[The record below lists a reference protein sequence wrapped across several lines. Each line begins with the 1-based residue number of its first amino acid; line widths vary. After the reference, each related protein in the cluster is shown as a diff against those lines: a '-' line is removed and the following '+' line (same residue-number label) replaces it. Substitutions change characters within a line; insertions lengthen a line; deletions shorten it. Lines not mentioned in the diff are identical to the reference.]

1 MKLNLQTQN
10 KEQEILLGYLEQN
23 ASAALANKINNGIS
37 ANKNGTQLIMK
48 KDLTGFMKYATE
60 EARKAAPKG
69 ATSSC
74 IEDKTV
80 FGWLMHYFEEDSIEG
95 RYFNLDGTPYT
106 PPKKE
111 TKKPAAATAPKAN
124 SKPQPKQ
131 EAEFTL
137 FDMLAAATDQEKS
150 IPESKPGPVVTE
162 LETMVSEPTI
172 VESKPEAPVESTF
185 TDPFEGNEDL
195 PPMAFSSELDP
206 TEDEIQATTEE
217 YSQMETPVVDLEEP
231 PEPPLL
237 AHYEK
242 MLEVQ
247 QQYPQATIL
256 MIVDK
261 DMEVYGEPA
270 KVLSQV
276 LMLKLDHRDFGR
288 YGCLPRIRFPYPDFE
303 RYFDEMNNRYELALI
318 YDLNYTPIHYPKEA
332 AKQWL
337 TETAYANEAGVVHET
352 NPAIDTAAFV
362 KLQQLIGDILIV
374 R

>member
-1 MKLNLQTQN
+1 MKLYLQTQS
-10 KEQEILLGYLEQN
+10 KEQEILLAYLEQN
-23 ASAALANKINNGIS
+23 ASAALAEKINNGIPS
-37 ANKNGTQLIMK
+37 NKNGTQLVMK

-69 ATSSC
+69 ATSAC
-74 IEDKTV
+74 VEDKTV
-80 FGWLMHYFEEDSIEG
+80 FSWLIHYFEKDSIEG
-95 RYFNLDGTPYT
+95 RYFHLDGTPYT

-111 TKKPAAATAPKAN
+111 KKKPAATTVPKAN
-124 SKPQPKQ
+124 SAPKPKQ
-131 EAEFTL
+131 EAELTL
-137 FDMLAAATDQEKS
+137 FDMLAAATEQEKA
-150 IPESKPGPVVTE
+150 IAESTSESVAAEPATVDQKPQ
-162 LETMVSEPTI
+162 
-172 VESKPEAPVESTF
+172 APMESTF
-185 TDPFEGNEDL
+185 IDPFEGNEDL

-206 TEDEIQATTEE
+206 TEDEIQAAMEE

-247 QQYPQATIL
+247 QEYPQAAIL

-270 KVLSQV
+270 KILSQV

-288 YGCLPRIRFPYPDFE
+288 YGCLPRIRFPYTDFE
-303 RYFDEMNNRYELALI
+303 QYFDRMNERYELALI
-318 YDLNYTPIHYPKEA
+318 TTLDCCAVHYPKEA
-332 AKQWL
+332 AKVWV
-337 TETAYANEAGVVHET
+337 TETAYADEDGVVYET
-352 NPAIDTAAFV
+352 DPAIDTAALV

>member
-1 MKLNLQTQN
+1 MKLNLQTQS
-10 KEQEILLGYLEQN
+10 KEQEILLAYLEQN
-23 ASAALANKINNGIS
+23 ASAALAEKINNGIP
-37 ANKNGTQLIMK
+37 ANKNGTQLVMK

-60 EARKAAPKG
+60 EARKVAPTG
-69 ATSSC
+69 ATSAC
-74 IEDKTV
+74 VEDTTV

-95 RYFNLDGTPYT
+95 RYFHPDGTSYT

-111 TKKPAAATAPKAN
+111 TKKSAPAKPKDN
-124 SKPQPKQ
+124 PKPQPKQ
-131 EAEFTL
+131 EAELTL
-137 FDMLAAATDQEKS
+137 FDMLAAVTEQEKA
-150 IPESKPGPVVTE
+150 IPENQPEPIVTKPDTIVPEPV
-162 LETMVSEPTI
+162 I
-172 VESKPEAPVESTF
+172 VESKPEVPVEPTF
-185 TDPFEGNEDL
+185 IDPFEGSEDL

-206 TEDEIQATTEE
+206 TEDEIQAAMEE

-247 QQYPQATIL
+247 QEYPQAAIL

-270 KVLSQV
+270 TVLSQV
-276 LMLKLDHRDFGR
+276 LMLKLDQRDFGR
-288 YGCLPRIRFPYPDFE
+288 YGCLPRIRFPYTDFE
-303 RYFDEMNNRYELALI
+303 QYFDRMNERYELALI
-318 YDLNYTPIHYPKEA
+318 TTLDCCAVHYPKEA
-332 AKQWL
+332 AKVWV
-337 TETAYANEAGVVHET
+337 TETAYADEDGVVHET
-352 NPAIDTAAFV
+352 DPAIDTAALL

>member
-1 MKLNLQTQN
+1 MKLNLQTQG
-10 KEQEILLGYLEQN
+10 KEQEILLAYLEQN
-23 ASAALANKINNGIS
+23 ASAALAEKINNGIP
-37 ANKNGTQLIMK
+37 ANKNGTQLVMK

-60 EARKAAPKG
+60 EARKAAPTG
-69 ATSSC
+69 ATSAC
-74 IEDKTV
+74 VEDKTV
-80 FGWLMHYFEEDSIEG
+80 FGWLVHYFEEDSIEG

-111 TKKPAAATAPKAN
+111 TKKSTPAKPKEN

-131 EAEFTL
+131 EAELTL
-137 FDMLAAATDQEKS
+137 FDMLAAATEQEKPVTTES
-150 IPESKPGPVVTE
+150 ETIVPEPV
-162 LETMVSEPTI
+162 I
-172 VESKPEAPVESTF
+172 VESKPEVPVEPTF
-185 TDPFEGNEDL
+185 IDPFEGSEDL

-206 TEDEIQATTEE
+206 TEDEIQATMEE

-247 QQYPQATIL
+247 REYPQAAIL

-270 KVLSQV
+270 TVLSQV

-288 YGCLPRIRFPYPDFE
+288 YGCLPRIRFPYTDFE
-303 RYFDEMNNRYELALI
+303 QYFDRMNERYELALI
-318 YDLNYTPIHYPKEA
+318 TTLDCCAVHYPKEA
-332 AKQWL
+332 AKVWG
-337 TETAYANEAGVVHET
+337 TETAYADEDGVVHET
-352 NPAIDTAAFV
+352 DPAIDTAALL

>member
-1 MKLNLQTQN
+1 MKLNLQTQG
-10 KEQEILLGYLEQN
+10 KEQEILLAYLEQN
-23 ASAALANKINNGIS
+23 ASAALAEKINNGIP
-37 ANKNGTQLIMK
+37 ANKNGTQLVMK

-69 ATSSC
+69 ATSAC
-74 IEDKTV
+74 VEDKTV

-95 RYFNLDGTPYT
+95 RYFHPDGTPYT

-111 TKKPAAATAPKAN
+111 TKKSAPAKPKES

-131 EAEFTL
+131 EAELTL
-137 FDMLAAATDQEKS
+137 FDMLAAATEQEVA
-150 IPESKPGPVVTE
+150 IPESKPAPVMTE
-162 LETMVSEPTI
+162 LETI
-172 VESKPEAPVESTF
+172 
-185 TDPFEGNEDL
+185 DPFEDNEVL

-206 TEDEIQATTEE
+206 TEDEIQATMEE
-217 YSQMETPVVDLEEP
+217 YSQMETPVIDLEDP

-256 MIVDK
+256 MIVDQ

-276 LMLKLDHRDFGR
+276 LMLKLDQRDFGR
-288 YGCLPRIRFPYPDFE
+288 YGCLPRIRFPYTDFE
-303 RYFDEMNNRYELALI
+303 QYFDRMNERYELALI
-318 YDLNYTPIHYPKEA
+318 TTLDCCAVHYPKEA
-332 AKQWL
+332 AKVWV
-337 TETAYANEAGVVHET
+337 TETAYADEAGVVHET
-352 NPAIDTAAFV
+352 DPSIDTAALL

>member
-1 MKLNLQTQN
+1 MKLNLQTQS
-10 KEQEILLGYLEQN
+10 KEQEILLAYLEQN
-23 ASAALANKINNGIS
+23 ASAALAEKINNGIP
-37 ANKNGTQLIMK
+37 ANKNGTQLVMK
-48 KDLTGFMKYATE
+48 KDLTGFIKYATE

-69 ATSSC
+69 ATSAC
-74 IEDKTV
+74 VEDKTV
-80 FGWLMHYFEEDSIEG
+80 FSWLMHYFEEDSIEG
-95 RYFNLDGTPYT
+95 RYFHPDGTPYT

-111 TKKPAAATAPKAN
+111 TKKSAPAKPKES

-131 EAEFTL
+131 ETELTL
-137 FDMLAAATDQEKS
+137 FDMLAAATEQEK
-150 IPESKPGPVVTE
+150 PVVTE
-162 LETMVSEPTI
+162 PETIDPEPVI
-172 VESKPEAPVESTF
+172 VESKPEVPVEPTF
-185 TDPFEGNEDL
+185 IDPFEGSKDL

-206 TEDEIQATTEE
+206 TADEIQATMEE

-247 QQYPQATIL
+247 QEYPQAAIL

-270 KVLSQV
+270 TVLSQV

-288 YGCLPRIRFPYPDFE
+288 YGCLPRIRFPYTDFE
-303 RYFDEMNNRYELALI
+303 QYFDRMNERYELALI
-318 YDLNYTPIHYPKEA
+318 TTLDCCAVHYPKEA
-332 AKQWL
+332 AKVWV
-337 TETAYANEAGVVHET
+337 TETAYADEDGVVHET
-352 NPAIDTAAFV
+352 DPAIDTAV
-362 KLQQLIGDILIV
+362 LLKLQQLIGDILIV

>member
-1 MKLNLQTQN
+1 MKLNLQTQG
-10 KEQEILLGYLEQN
+10 KEQEILLAYLEQN
-23 ASAALANKINNGIS
+23 VSAALAEKINNGIP
-37 ANKNGTQLIMK
+37 ANKNGTQLVMK

-60 EARKAAPKG
+60 EARKAAPTG
-69 ATSSC
+69 ATSAC
-74 IEDKTV
+74 VEDKTV
-80 FGWLMHYFEEDSIEG
+80 FSWLMHYFEEDSIEG
-95 RYFNLDGTPYT
+95 RYIHPDGTPYT

-111 TKKPAAATAPKAN
+111 TKKSAPAKPKDN
-124 SKPQPKQ
+124 PKPQPKQ
-131 EAEFTL
+131 ETELTL
-137 FDMLAAATDQEKS
+137 FDMLAAATEQEK
-150 IPESKPGPVVTE
+150 PVVTE
-162 LETMVSEPTI
+162 PEAFDPEPAI
-172 VESKPEAPVESTF
+172 VEAKPETSVESTF
-185 TDPFEGNEDL
+185 IDSFEGSEDL

-206 TEDEIQATTEE
+206 TEDEIQATMEE
-217 YSQMETPVVDLEEP
+217 YSQIEAPVVDLEEP

-247 QQYPQATIL
+247 QEYPQAAIL

-288 YGCLPRIRFPYPDFE
+288 YGCLPRIRFPYTDFE
-303 RYFDEMNNRYELALI
+303 QYFDRMNERYEMALI
-318 YDLNYTPIHYPKEA
+318 TTLDCCAVHYPKEA
-332 AKQWL
+332 AKVWV
-337 TETAYANEAGVVHET
+337 TETAYADEDGVVHET
-352 NPAIDTAAFV
+352 DPAIDTAALL

>member
-1 MKLNLQTQN
+1 MKLNLQTQC
-10 KEQEILLGYLEQN
+10 KEQEILLAYLEQN
-23 ASAALANKINNGIS
+23 ASAALAEKINNGIP
-37 ANKNGTQLIMK
+37 ANKNGTQLVMK

-60 EARKAAPKG
+60 EARKAAPTG
-69 ATSSC
+69 ATSAC
-74 IEDKTV
+74 VEDKTV
-80 FGWLMHYFEEDSIEG
+80 FGWLMHYFGEDSIEG
-95 RYFNLDGTPYT
+95 RYFHPDGTPYT

-111 TKKPAAATAPKAN
+111 TKKSAPAKPKDN
-124 SKPQPKQ
+124 PKPQPKQ
-131 EAEFTL
+131 ETELTL
-137 FDMLAAATDQEKS
+137 FDMLAAATEQEKA
-150 IPESKPGPVVTE
+150 IPESKPESVVPKP
-162 LETMVSEPTI
+162 ETIEPEPAI

-185 TDPFEGNEDL
+185 IDPFEGNENL

-206 TEDEIQATTEE
+206 TEDEIQAAMEE

-288 YGCLPRIRFPYPDFE
+288 YGCLPRIRFPYTDFE
-303 RYFDEMNNRYELALI
+303 QYFDRMNERYELALI
-318 YDLNYTPIHYPKEA
+318 YDLNHYPIHYPKEA
-332 AKQWL
+332 AKVWV
-337 TETAYANEAGVVHET
+337 TETAYADKDGVVHET
-352 NPAIDTAAFV
+352 DPAIDTAALM

>member
-1 MKLNLQTQN
+1 MKLNLQTQG
-10 KEQEILLGYLEQN
+10 KEQEILLAYLEQN
-23 ASAALANKINNGIS
+23 ASAALAEKINNGIP
-37 ANKNGTQLIMK
+37 ANKNGTQLVMK

-69 ATSSC
+69 ATSAC
-74 IEDKTV
+74 VEDKTV
-80 FGWLMHYFEEDSIEG
+80 FSWLMHYFEEDGIEG
-95 RYFNLDGTPYT
+95 RYFHPDGTPYA

-111 TKKPAAATAPKAN
+111 RKKPTTSPAQAKSNPKEENEFTIFDMAVVT
-124 SKPQPKQ
+124 PFQ
-131 EAEFTL
+131 EAPI
-137 FDMLAAATDQEKS
+137 AAPDAIDPLDD
-150 IPESKPGPVVTE
+150 IP
-162 LETMVSEPTI
+162 
-172 VESKPEAPVESTF
+172 PE
-185 TDPFEGNEDL
+185 L
-195 PPMAFSSELDP
+195 PPVAYSSELDP
-206 TEDEIQATTEE
+206 TEDEIQAAMEE

-270 KVLSQV
+270 KILSQV

-288 YGCLPRIRFPYPDFE
+288 YGCLPRIRFPYSDFE
-303 RYFDEMNNRYELALI
+303 QYFARMNERYELALM
-318 YDLNYTPIHYPKEA
+318 YALNHYPIHYPKEA
-332 AKQWL
+332 AKVWV
-337 TETAYANEAGVVHET
+337 TETAYADEDGVVHET
-352 NPAIDTAAFV
+352 DPAIDTAALM

>member
-1 MKLNLQTQN
+1 MKLNLPTQN
-10 KEQEILLGYLEQN
+10 NEQEILLAYLEQN
-23 ASAALANKINNGIS
+23 TSEALAEKINAGIPVS
-37 ANKNGTQLIMK
+37 KNGTQLIMK

-69 ATSSC
+69 ATSAC
-74 IEDKTV
+74 VGDQTV

-95 RYFNLDGTPYT
+95 RYFNPDGTPYT
-106 PPKKE
+106 PPKQE
-111 TKKPAAATAPKAN
+111 AKKAAPAKPKDN
-124 SKPQPKQ
+124 PKQ
-131 EAEFTL
+131 EAELTL
-137 FDMLAAATDQEKS
+137 FDMLAAATEQEKA
-150 IPESKPGPVVTE
+150 IPESKPEPAVTE
-162 LETMVSEPTI
+162 PTA
-172 VESKPEAPVESTF
+172 VESKPEAPIESTF
-185 TDPFEGNEDL
+185 IDPFECNEGL
-195 PPMAFSSELDP
+195 SPVAFSSELDP
-206 TEDEIQATTEE
+206 TEDEIQATMEE

-242 MLEVQ
+242 MLEEQ
-247 QQYPQATIL
+247 QEYPQAAIL

-288 YGCLPRIRFPYPDFE
+288 YGCLPRIRFPYTDFE
-303 RYFDEMNNRYELALI
+303 QYFDRMNERYELALI
-318 YDLNYTPIHYPKEA
+318 TTLDCCAVHYPKEA
-332 AKQWL
+332 AKVWG
-337 TETAYANEAGVVHET
+337 TETAYADEDGVVHET
-352 NPAIDTAAFV
+352 DPAIDTAALL

>member
-1 MKLNLQTQN
+1 MKLNLQPQN
-10 KEQEILLGYLEQN
+10 KEQEILLAYLERN
-23 ASAALANKINNGIS
+23 ASAALAEKINNGIP
-37 ANKNGTQLIMK
+37 ANKNGTQLVMK

-60 EARKAAPKG
+60 EARKAAPTG
-69 ATSSC
+69 ATSAC
-74 IEDKTV
+74 VEDKTV

-95 RYFNLDGTPYT
+95 RYFHPDGTPYT

-111 TKKPAAATAPKAN
+111 KKKPAATTVPKAN
-124 SKPQPKQ
+124 STPQPKQ
-131 EAEFTL
+131 EAELTL
-137 FDMLAAATDQEKS
+137 FDMLAAATEQEKA
-150 IPESKPGPVVTE
+150 IPENKPEPVMTE
-162 LETMVSEPTI
+162 PETI
-172 VESKPEAPVESTF
+172 VPEPEAPVESTF
-185 TDPFEGNEDL
+185 IDPFEGNEDL

-206 TEDEIQATTEE
+206 TEDEIQAAMEE

-288 YGCLPRIRFPYPDFE
+288 YGCLPRIRFPYSDFE

-318 YDLNYTPIHYPKEA
+318 YDLNYNPVHYPREA

-337 TETAYANEAGVVHET
+337 TETAYADEDGVVHET
-352 NPAIDTAAFV
+352 DPALDTAALL

>member
-1 MKLNLQTQN
+1 MKLNLQTQS
-10 KEQEILLGYLEQN
+10 KEQEILLAYLEQN
-23 ASAALANKINNGIS
+23 ASAALADKINNGIP
-37 ANKNGTQLIMK
+37 ANKNGTQLVMK

-69 ATSSC
+69 ATSAC
-74 IEDKTV
+74 VEDKTV
-80 FGWLMHYFEEDSIEG
+80 FSWLMHYFEEDSIEG
-95 RYFNLDGTPYT
+95 RYFHPDGTPYT

-111 TKKPAAATAPKAN
+111 TKKSTPAKPKEN
-124 SKPQPKQ
+124 PKPQPKQ
-131 EAEFTL
+131 EAELTL
-137 FDMLAAATDQEKS
+137 FDMLAAATEQEKT
-150 IPESKPGPVVTE
+150 VVTE
-162 LETMVSEPTI
+162 PEDIDPEPAI

-185 TDPFEGNEDL
+185 IDPFEVNEDL

-206 TEDEIQATTEE
+206 TEDEIQSAIIE
-217 YSQMETPVVDLEEP
+217 YQEMELPVIDIEEP
-231 PEPPLL
+231 PVAPLL

-288 YGCLPRIRFPYPDFE
+288 HGCLPRIRFPYTDFE
-303 RYFDEMNNRYELALI
+303 QYFDRMNERYELALI
-318 YDLNYTPIHYPKEA
+318 TTLDCCAVHYPKEA
-332 AKQWL
+332 AKVWV
-337 TETAYANEAGVVHET
+337 TETAYADEDGVVHET
-352 NPAIDTAAFV
+352 DPAIDTAALL
-362 KLQQLIGDILIV
+362 KLQHLIGDILIV

>member
-1 MKLNLQTQN
+1 MKLNFQTQR
-10 KEQEILLGYLEQN
+10 KEHEILLAYLEQN
-23 ASAALANKINNGIS
+23 ASAALAEKINNGIP
-37 ANKNGTQLIMK
+37 ANKNGTQLVMK

-69 ATSSC
+69 ATSAC

-95 RYFNLDGTPYT
+95 RYFHPDGTPYT

-111 TKKPAAATAPKAN
+111 TKKSTPAKPKEN
-124 SKPQPKQ
+124 PKPQPKQ
-131 EAEFTL
+131 EAELTL
-137 FDMLAAATDQEKS
+137 FDMLAAATEQEQT
-150 IPESKPGPVVTE
+150 IPENQPEPVMTE
-162 LETMVSEPTI
+162 PETI
-172 VESKPEAPVESTF
+172 VPEPEAPVESTF
-185 TDPFEGNEDL
+185 IDPFEGNEDL

-206 TEDEIQATTEE
+206 TKDEIQATMEE

-247 QQYPQATIL
+247 QEYPQAAIL

-288 YGCLPRIRFPYPDFE
+288 YGCLPRIRFPYTDFE
-303 RYFDEMNNRYELALI
+303 QYFDRMNARYELALI
-318 YDLNYTPIHYPKEA
+318 TTLDCCAVHYPKEA
-332 AKQWL
+332 AKVWV
-337 TETAYANEAGVVHET
+337 TETAYADEDGVVHET
-352 NPAIDTAAFV
+352 NPAIDTAAFL

>member
-10 KEQEILLGYLEQN
+10 KEQEILLAYLEQN
-23 ASAALANKINNGIS
+23 ASATLAEKINNGIP
-37 ANKNGTQLIMK
+37 ANKNGTQLVMK

-69 ATSSC
+69 ATSAC
-74 IEDKTV
+74 IDDTTV
-80 FGWLMHYFEEDSIEG
+80 FGWLMHYFEEDCIEG

-111 TKKPAAATAPKAN
+111 TKKSAPAKPKEN

-131 EAEFTL
+131 ETELTL
-137 FDMLAAATDQEKS
+137 FDILAAATEQEQA
-150 IPESKPGPVVTE
+150 IPENKPEPIVTE
-162 LETMVSEPTI
+162 PEPI
-172 VESKPEAPVESTF
+172 DPEPAFVNPEPKAPVESTF
-185 TDPFEGNEDL
+185 IDSFAESEDL

-206 TEDEIQATTEE
+206 TEDEIHTAMKE
-217 YSQMETPVVDLEEP
+217 YSQMETPVVDLDET

-242 MLEVQ
+242 WLAVQ
-247 QQYPQATIL
+247 QQYPQALVLI
-256 MIVDK
+256 IVDT
-261 DMEVYGEPA
+261 DMEVYGDHA
-270 KVLSQV
+270 RQLSDL
-276 LMLKLDHRDFGR
+276 LMLKLSSRDFGP
-288 YGCLPRIRFPYPDFE
+288 YGCMPKVRFPYTDFE
-303 RYFDEMNNRYELALI
+303 QYFDRMNARYEMALI
-318 YDLNYTPIHYPKEA
+318 TTLDCGAIHYPKEA

-337 TETAYANEAGVVHET
+337 IETAYTDENGVVHET
-352 NPAIDTAAFV
+352 DPAIDTAALL